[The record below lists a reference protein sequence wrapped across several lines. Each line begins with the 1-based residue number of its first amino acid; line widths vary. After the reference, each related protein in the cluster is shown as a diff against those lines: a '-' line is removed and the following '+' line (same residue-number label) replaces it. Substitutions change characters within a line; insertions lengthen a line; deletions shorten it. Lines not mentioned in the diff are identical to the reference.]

1 MKYKFQYN
9 SEEELLKLKEEHSD
23 KALIKIE
30 ILFSGNFVTFDD
42 DMLMIETI
50 KNSKKI
56 STLKISTL
64 ETESKSLKEGLQAV
78 LNGDMQ
84 SLAYILYPEDF
95 TDVNNTTLEL

>member
-56 STLKISTL
+56 STL